1 MHHDL
6 QKFPTT
12 FLDYK
17 FTLTEDNSII
27 FDDEL
32 RPEHL
37 RVQHGDRFEVIVQS
51 GKIELKKINGS
62 S

>member
-12 FLDYK
+12 FLDYSFK
-17 FTLTEDNSII
+17 LTEDDSII

-37 RVQHGDRFEVIVQS
+37 RVQHGDTFEVIIQS
-51 GKIELKKINGS
+51 GKIEFKKINGS
-62 S
+62 G